1 MSLAKLSVLQLQRRL
16 CGIQP
21 RSRYIKI
28 MYWGLLGT
36 IVIWTL
42 FSTLGLA
49 FQCGADSPHAYR
61 SERCSNGSVWYAVT
75 AVNAITDA
83 ALAFSFSPIILR
95 LSAKT
100 RIKVKIMMLLGGRTV

>member
-1 MSLAKLSVLQLQRRL
+1 MSLAKMSVLQLQRRL

-21 RSRYIKI
+21 RSLYIKV

-36 IVIWTL
+36 IIAWTL
-42 FSTLGLA
+42 FSAFGLA
-49 FQCGADSPHAYR
+49 FHCGATNPHVYEA
-61 SERCSNGSVWYAVT
+61 ERCSNGSLWYPIAV
-75 AVNAITDA
+75 VNAITDA

-100 RIKVKIMMLLGGRTV
+100 NTKAKIMVLLGARIL